1 MSTIDRVEA
10 RIKEL
15 KNMTINME
23 VKKDGLLQK
32 QDGSWKLT
40 LTVNGD
46 DMSIELIQAAMGS
59 PYGLAMV
66 PIQYDDTP
74 PNLDH
79 FESYK
84 ENRNVT
90 TKITTEK
97 SEGDKLRQ
105 RACILCGEASFQKY
119 VQEVYVS
126 LDECELG
133 ETAENLAR
141 CMIVD
146 ECNIDSRKELVTNK
160 EAQEKFRE
168 LDRAYIEWGKPSVD
182 EQYKHNLEM

>member
-1 MSTIDRVEA
+1 MA
-10 RIKEL
+10 
-15 KNMTINME
+15 INME

-46 DMSIELIQAAMGS
+46 DMSMEIIQAAMGS

-79 FESYK
+79 FTDYK
-84 ENRNVT
+84 MKPLSEEKKVEGHAIIKRMG
-90 TKITTEK
+90 EK
-97 SEGDKLRQ
+97 SEGEKLRQ
-105 RACILCGEASFQKY
+105 RACILCGDKDFHRFIYTSYGWADGNISEELIIEWLYQK
-119 VQEVYVS
+119 
-126 LDECELG
+126 
-133 ETAENLAR
+133 
-141 CMIVD
+141 
-146 ECNIDSRKELVTNK
+146 CNIKSRTELVTNK

-168 LDRAYIEWGKPSVD
+168 LDRKYKEWCKPSVD
-182 EQYKHNLEM
+182 DQYEDNLNRD